1 MAPAA
6 ATPLFDPLVWRPSP
20 EQSPSLNRSEMLR
33 YLGYSG
39 QRVDEDL
46 QRRIEHAASSV
57 VEDARICGARR
68 VFAVDASATDQL
80 GEPCIALAGTCVKLR
95 GRDVYRHLKDAR
107 YAALICCTLGMQT
120 ERRLRAM
127 GAGDAL
133 AAALYDAACSAYVED
148 AVDVLDTMTR
158 DLGLAFGLNANWRFS
173 CGYGDCPLDA
183 QPAILDTLN
192 AQRLCGITATPTNLL
207 LPSKSVTC
215 VIGLFE
221 DEVHDAKTRPSCS
234 ICRLQGAC
242 AFRARGTTCYQ
253 GSDAH

>member
-1 MAPAA
+1 MASTA
-6 ATPLFDPLVWRPSP
+6 ATPLFDPLVWRPSAN
-20 EQSPSLNRSEMLR
+20 QSPSLSRSEMLR
-33 YLGYSG
+33 YLGHTG
-39 QRVDEDL
+39 QALDEDL

-57 VEDARICGARR
+57 VEDARICGAAA
-68 VFAVDASATDQL
+68 VFAVDASAADQL
-80 GEPCIALAGTCVKLR
+80 GQPCIALEGTCVKLR

-127 GAGDAL
+127 GTGDAL

-148 AVDVLDTMTR
+148 AVDVLDQKTR
-158 DLGLAFGLNANWRFS
+158 DLARANGLDANWRFS

-183 QPAILDTLN
+183 QPAILAALN

-221 DEVHDAKTRPSCS
+221 GEVHDAQTRPSCS
-234 ICRLQGAC
+234 ICRLRGAC

-253 GSDAH
+253 DPDAH